1 MNAKTELPE
10 PGPDAIA
17 HSAEL
22 GRLIRARIRAAD
34 GWLDFSEYMQL
45 ALYAPGLG
53 YYSGGATKF
62 GESGDFVTAPEVSS
76 LFSRSIARAVAPV
89 SGAGKQILEFG
100 AGTGTMAAG
109 ILETLSRDHALPDR
123 YLILEVSADLCDR
136 QRRTLGERVPDL
148 VPLVVWLDELP
159 PPFDGVVLANEVI
172 DALAASRFRI
182 VDDEEHVHA
191 LGVSIDRGSLAWAE
205 RPAPMSLR
213 EFVEAIESAMGH
225 ALPPGYVAEVRMELP
240 GFVDSVGSVLRSGIG
255 VFIDYGLPRR
265 ELYASERSAGT
276 LLCHYRHRAHAD
288 PFFYPGLQDI
298 TAWVDFT
305 ALANAAVAAGMR
317 VDGYATQASFLIA
330 AGIENEFLA
339 AGGADTQAR
348 LTLSRQMQTLLM
360 PGEMGE
366 KFKVMWLGKGDAA
379 LGAGFESIDQRQRL

>member
-1 MNAKTELPE
+1 MHATTELPE

-17 HSAEL
+17 HSEEL
-22 GRLIRARIRAAD
+22 SRLIRSRIRAAD
-34 GWLDFSEYMQL
+34 GWLDFSGYMQL

-62 GESGDFVTAPEVSS
+62 GESGDFVTAPEISP
-76 LFSRSIARAVAPV
+76 LFSRSIARAVEPV
-89 SGAGKQILEFG
+89 VGAGRQILEFG
-100 AGTGTMAAG
+100 AGTGVMAAG

-123 YLILEVSADLCDR
+123 YLILEVSADLRDR
-136 QRRTLGERVPDL
+136 QRQTLGELVPDL
-148 VPLVVWLDELP
+148 LPLVVWLDELP
-159 PPFDGVVLANEVI
+159 PPFDGVVLANEVV

-182 VDDEEHVHA
+182 VDDEERVHT
-191 LGVSIDRGSLAWAE
+191 LGVSIERGDFAWAE

-213 EFVEAIESAMGH
+213 KRIEAIESAAGQ
-225 ALPPGYVAEVRMELP
+225 ALPSGFTSEVRMELP
-240 GFVDSVGSVLRSGIG
+240 GFVNSVSSVLRSGIG

-265 ELYASERSAGT
+265 DLYALERSDGT

-305 ALANAAVAAGMR
+305 GLAEAAVAAGLR

-339 AGGADTQAR
+339 AGGAETQSR
-348 LTLSRQMQTLLM
+348 LTQSRAMQTLLM
-360 PGEMGE
+360 PAEMGE
-366 KFKVMWLGKGDAA
+366 KFKVMWMGKGEAA
-379 LGAGFESIDQRQRL
+379 FGPEFDSIDQRHRL